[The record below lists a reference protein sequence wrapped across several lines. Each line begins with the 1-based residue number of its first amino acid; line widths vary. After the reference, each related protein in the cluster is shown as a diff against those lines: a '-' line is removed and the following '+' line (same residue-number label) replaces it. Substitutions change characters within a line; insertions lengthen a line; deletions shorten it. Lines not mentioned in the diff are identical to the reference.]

1 MVMRRV
7 PSASAGASLIEI
19 LVAVLILAF
28 GLLGLAGLQS
38 RVQSSEMEA
47 YQRSQALLLVK
58 DMANRLSANRSN
70 AADYAAGAPVSNPLG
85 AGQVCAAASTDLAD
99 RDLREWCDALQG
111 AGETLNAGANRVG
124 TLIGGRGCV
133 ELRSG
138 TTNEYQI
145 TVTWQGLTPL
155 SIASDSSLCGGGTTY
170 DTTSAACSDNRCRRA
185 VTSIVR
191 IGTL

>member
-38 RVQSSEMEA
+38 RVQSSKMEA

-58 DMANRLSANRSN
+58 DMANRVNANRAN
-70 AADYAAGAPVSNPLG
+70 AAEYAAGAPVSSPLG
-85 AGQVCAAASTDLAD
+85 TGQVCAAASAALAD

-133 ELRSG
+133 EVIG
-138 TTNEYQI
+138 TNEYQI
-145 TVTWQGLTPL
+145 TVAWQGLTPL

-170 DTTSAACSDNRCRRA
+170 DTTAAACSNNRCRRA